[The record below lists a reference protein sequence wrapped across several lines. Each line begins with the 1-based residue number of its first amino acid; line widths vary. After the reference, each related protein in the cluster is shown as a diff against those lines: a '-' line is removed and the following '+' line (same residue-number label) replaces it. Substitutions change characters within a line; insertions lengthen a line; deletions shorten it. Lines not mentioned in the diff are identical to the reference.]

1 MARHV
6 RLINIGYPPFTGGAQ
21 TYVHLLAGSLAAHGD
36 LPEVFTTTA
45 GEVEAIWDSHKRSLP
60 AGLSQ
65 VEGVPVHRV
74 PLRHLP
80 PAPYGY
86 YAARRLTVALAQ
98 APGVPPTVLWRLANF
113 TPWLPGL
120 PAELDGAPGPVDLVH
135 GFTIP
140 FEPLLRAGRDH
151 ARARNAPFVVT
162 PFLHSG
168 ESHDPSVER
177 GYAMPHQ
184 LGLLREADAVVALT
198 SIERDFL
205 LRRGLQPER
214 VHVIPAGIPVDAA
227 ALAGPV
233 PPPAEPPTVL
243 FLGAATHDKG
253 AVHLIQAVR
262 LLEAQG
268 VAVRLVIAGQVTGQF
283 QQAVAREP
291 SLDRSR
297 IEVLGLAP
305 AGEKERLLRE
315 CTALAMPSRVD
326 SFGLVYL
333 EAWAAGRP
341 VIGAR
346 AGGVP
351 AVIDHEENGLLVPF
365 GDVPA
370 IAAAIRRV
378 VERPDEAAAMGLAGR
393 EKLRRCYTWDAV
405 YPQVSDL
412 YDRLLRR

>member
-1 MARHV
+1 
-6 RLINIGYPPFTGGAQ
+6 
-21 TYVHLLAGSLAAHGD
+21 
-36 LPEVFTTTA
+36 VFTTTA
-45 GEVEAIWDSHKRSLP
+45 GEVEAIWDNHKRLLP
-60 AGLSQ
+60 AGLTQ
-65 VEGVPVHRV
+65 QQGVPVHRV

-86 YAARRLTVALAQ
+86 YAVRRLTVALAQ
-98 APGVPPTVLWRLANF
+98 LPGVPAAALWPLANF
-113 TPWLPGL
+113 TPWAPGL
-120 PAELDGAPGPVDLVH
+120 PAALDGAPGPVDLVH

-140 FEPLLRAGRDH
+140 FESLLRAGRDH

-184 LGLLREADAVVALT
+184 LDLLREAGAVVALT
-198 SIERDFL
+198 PIERDFL
-205 LRRGLQPER
+205 LRRGLRPER
-214 VHVIPAGIPVDAA
+214 VHVIPAGIPVEAA

-243 FLGAATHDKG
+243 FLGAATYDKG
-253 AVHLIQAVR
+253 AVHLMQAMR
-262 LLEAQG
+262 LLEAEG
-268 VAVRLVIAGQVTGQF
+268 VEVRLAIAGTVTSQF
-283 QQAVAREP
+283 QQAIARAPALERLSVA
-291 SLDRSR
+291 
-297 IEVLGLAP
+297 VLGVAP
-305 AGEKERLLRE
+305 AAEKERLLRE
-315 CTALAMPSRVD
+315 CVALAMPSRVD

-351 AVIDHEENGLLVPF
+351 AVIDHETNGLLVPF

-370 IAAAIRRV
+370 IAAAIRRL
-378 VERPDEAAAMGLAGR
+378 VERPGEAAAMGLAGR
-393 EKLRRCYTWDAV
+393 EKLRRCYTWEAV
-405 YPQVSDL
+405 FPQVSDL